1 MNIIYILST
10 LKFLSPTLGSVLEA
24 PNLYIQLP
32 QYTDFISKIHFKCN
46 TPKTEFM
53 ISSISNCS
61 LPFFSVNAAIY
72 SKLLKTSI
80 KKQFSLSLT
89 NSSPSLVHSTSKITV
104 NLSTLLHL
112 QTMDLVQSTVNYPT
126 FQLPLL
132 LSSSAQQSDYAFL
145 LKTFKEFS

>member
-1 MNIIYILST
+1 MILEPQKIKSATVSPSICHEVLSGGLITLNIIYILST

-80 KKQFSLSLT
+80 KKQ
-89 NSSPSLVHSTSKITV
+89 SSPFPSPIH
-104 NLSTLLHL
+104 
-112 QTMDLVQSTVNYPT
+112 
-126 FQLPLL
+126 FQVLFILPP
-132 LSSSAQQSDYAFL
+132 
-145 LKTFKEFS
+145 K